1 MVYIRN
7 TIWSLLPN
15 LTLKFQDKYH
25 ESLQILGSGFLGG
38 SMGLID
44 GVCTW
49 SLYKLSG
56 ESISERWARELESIH
71 NQNIAEVTDRF
82 VWIQL
87 GSFCKKER
95 MIQRLN
101 LWDLSLEL
109 SLQ

>member
-1 MVYIRN
+1 MVYFRN
-7 TIWSLLPN
+7 TIGSFHCS
-15 LTLKFQDKYH
+15 TILKFQDKYH

-71 NQNIAEVTDRF
+71 NQNIAEDEKAR
-82 VWIQL
+82 
-87 GSFCKKER
+87 
-95 MIQRLN
+95 
-101 LWDLSLEL
+101 EL
-109 SLQ
+109 R

>member
-1 MVYIRN
+1 MVYFRN
-7 TIWSLLPN
+7 TIGSFYRISI
-15 LTLKFQDKYH
+15 LKFQDKCH

-71 NQNIAEVTDRF
+71 NQNIAEDEKAR
-82 VWIQL
+82 
-87 GSFCKKER
+87 
-95 MIQRLN
+95 
-101 LWDLSLEL
+101 EL
-109 SLQ
+109 R